1 MPVLMCT
8 DRIHVRVLSSQDP
21 RNERAKA
28 FVGKYQTIIHD
39 EGSIEAIANGEWS
52 ASASE
57 PGWRSGFRRY
67 GASKLCLIMMIHS
80 LQQRLDR
87 DPSLSKVCI
96 LGVDP
101 GTMSTGLQRHA
112 GWLIR
117 VLLFRVIYPFIAWF
131 KPDGPVRTTERS
143 ANDILRAAF
152 DHGAGLGEEPKDL
165 YLDGTI
171 PLETGKESQN
181 VQKRDWVWKES
192 VRLTGLTENE
202 TVLIDWR

>member
-1 MPVLMCT
+1 MPVLIRTNTTHACAP
-8 DRIHVRVLSSQDP
+8 SSHDP

-28 FVGKYQTIIHD
+28 FVGEYQTIIHD
-39 EGSIEAIANGEWS
+39 QSSIETIAKGEWS
-52 ASASE
+52 ASSSE

-67 GASKLCLIMMIHS
+67 GASKLFLVMMIHS

-117 VLLFRVIYPFIAWF
+117 VLLFRIIYRLIAWLN
-131 KPDGPVRTTERS
+131 PDGPVRTTERS
-143 ANDILRAAF
+143 ASDIVKAAF
-152 DHGAGLGEEPKDL
+152 DHGPGLGQSPKGV
-165 YLDGTI
+165 YLDGTT
-171 PLETGKESQN
+171 PLETGKESQD

-192 VRLTGLTENE
+192 VRLTGLKEDE
-202 TVLIDWR
+202 TALIDWR